1 MFPKGPR
8 RDEGLL
14 RELVQSII
22 TDEPR
27 YLRTEVV
34 ISEHRWK
41 DNCRRRDYSSTKLIG
56 KTEKRKLMAV
66 LKKLRSL

>member
-27 YLRTEVV
+27 YLRTRGSDIRAQVE
-34 ISEHRWK
+34 
-41 DNCRRRDYSSTKLIG
+41 G
-56 KTEKRKLMAV
+56 
-66 LKKLRSL
+66 